1 MTKIMENP
9 KAEDERTT
17 FTPGNPWR
25 LTVRGY
31 VIWSSTSCGLR
42 PDQSVKTITWLSLRS
57 GMASIGACSIAHIP
71 QAAMPI
77 QSVTTR
83 NRLRSETSISRSIMD
98 ASQVRALDDF
108 DNCSAWVPRQRVRS
122 CPYRHMPNA
131 RKCVT
136 ESAMKGFT
144 GIRVKCTAQC
154 NEPDPAN
161 DGICN
166 ADVYPHQKLL
176 LFPFGSTSDPVRRH
190 AVRAA
195 EF

>member
-1 MTKIMENP
+1 MTKIIEKPN
-9 KAEDERTT
+9 ADEERTT
-17 FTPGNPWR
+17 FTPGRPCR
-25 LTVRGY
+25 FTVNGY

-57 GMASIGACSIAHIP
+57 GMASIGACSIDHSP

-77 QSVTTR
+77 QRVTTR

-98 ASQVRALDDF
+98 VSQDRALDDF

-122 CPYRHMPNA
+122 CPYRPMPNA

-144 GIRVKCTAQC
+144 DI
-154 NEPDPAN
+154 
-161 DGICN
+161 
-166 ADVYPHQKLL
+166 
-176 LFPFGSTSDPVRRH
+176 
-190 AVRAA
+190 
-195 EF
+195 